1 MKYLLTPGV
10 RTASPWLLA
19 AITTL
24 LLPLSTGCASPGQ
37 PRPPSLNLPE
47 PVKDLTA
54 ERIGNQAVLHWTT
67 PDHTTDHLLVNG
79 PISAEFCRLT
89 PPATACTPIRQL
101 PTVPGPATT
110 SDTLPA
116 TLTTDPPTLVAYRV
130 RILNASG
137 HAAPPSN
144 EALLATGI
152 APQTVA
158 PLRAASTRDGVQLT
172 WPAYTTPTATV
183 QLDRLLLN
191 PDGTPVLPAPKKPST
206 KPTPAPAPT
215 PRSKSSKSAPARKTT
230 QPTPNIVKLQPP
242 TQTPDPGGLIDES
255 VLRGET
261 YQYTAQRIRT
271 VTLDT
276 HTLELRSALS
286 SPVTLTMRDTFP
298 PLTPTGLAAVPSGPD
313 TSGQPASAASQPSID
328 LSWTPD
334 ADTDLAGYNIYR
346 REVAPDGTSTAS
358 YTLLNP
364 TPVPSPAYRDQTAI
378 IGRRYAYHVTAV
390 DNTGNQSRPS
400 PDVQETLREP

>member
-1 MKYLLTPGV
+1 MKYLLTLGD

-19 AITTL
+19 AAASVL
-24 LLPLSTGCASPGQ
+24 LLFSIGCASPGQ

-47 PVKDLTA
+47 TVKDLTA
-54 ERIGNQAVLHWTT
+54 ERIGDQAVLHWTT
-67 PDHTTDHLLVNG
+67 PDKTTDHLLVNG

-89 PPATACTPIRQL
+89 PPATTCTPIRKL
-101 PTVPGPATT
+101 PTAPGPATT

-116 TLTTDPPTLVAYRV
+116 SLTTDPPTLVAYRV
-130 RILNASG
+130 RILNATG
-137 HAAPPSN
+137 HSAPPSN

-158 PLRAASTRDGVQLT
+158 PLRATSTRDGVQLT
-172 WPAYTTPTATV
+172 WPAFTTPTATV
-183 QLDRLLLN
+183 QLDRALLN
-191 PDGTPVLPAPKKPST
+191 PDGTPALPTPKKPST
-206 KPTPAPAPT
+206 KPAPAP
-215 PRSKSSKSAPARKTT
+215 PPPSRSKSLKPAPARKTT
-230 QPTPNIVKLQPP
+230 QPTPNIVKLHPP
-242 TQTPDPGGLIDES
+242 AQTPDAGGLIDES
-255 VLRGET
+255 ALRGEA

-286 SPVTLTMRDTFP
+286 APVTLTLRDTFP
-298 PLTPTGLAAVPSGPD
+298 PITPTGLAAVPSSQQPP
-313 TSGQPASAASQPSID
+313 GQPPASID

-334 ADTDLAGYNIYR
+334 TDTDLAGYNIYR
-346 REVAPDGTSTAS
+346 RDLSALDTT
-358 YTLLNP
+358 YILLNP
-364 TPVPSPAYRDQTAI
+364 TPVPSPAYRDQTAL

-390 DNTGNQSRPS
+390 DNTGNQSTPS